1 MNNLMIFDGREVEV
15 FEFNRQVLFNPK
27 HVAECLGIKNVNDN
41 IRVMNEKQVIK
52 LTNSKIGNPDF
63 RKLHNTGENFL
74 TESGVYKLIFKSRK
88 KEAEKFQD
96 WVTGEV
102 LPSIRQTGGY
112 IPINEEEDETA
123 ILAKAVM
130 IAQKTIEKKDEL
142 LKAKTREIEEK
153 NKFINQIAS
162 SQNTLLVREVAK
174 VISSKEGGI
183 VIGEKKLYQK
193 LRDWELIFKNKNEP
207 QQRYIKQGLFE
218 LTEGV
223 RNTSTGTFTYQTM
236 RVTGKG
242 QEYILNRLLREEQ
255 INSQWA

>member
-52 LTNSKIGNPDF
+52 LTNSKIVNPDF

-112 IPINEEEDETA
+112 IPHNEEDSEND
-123 ILAKAVM
+123 ILAKAVL
-130 IAQKTIEKKDEL
+130 IAQKTIEKKN
-142 LKAKTREIEEK
+142 KIIEEQK
-153 NKFINQIAS
+153 PLVNFANKVS
-162 SQNTLLVREVAK
+162 ESQNSLLVREVAK
-174 VISSKEGGI
+174 LASKKGIS
-183 VIGEKKLYQK
+183 IGEKRLWQK
-193 LRDWELIFKNKNEP
+193 LRDWNLIFKNSREP
-207 QQRYIKQGLFE
+207 KQYGIDRGYFE
-218 LTEGV
+218 VIEGT
-223 RNTSTGTFTYQTM
+223 RESSKGTFTYQTT
-236 RVTGKG
+236 RITGKG
-242 QEYILNRLLREEQ
+242 QVHVISRLEKEMQ
-255 INSQWA
+255 F

>member
-1 MNNLMIFDGREVEV
+1 MNKLQIF
-15 FEFNRQVLFNPK
+15 N
-27 HVAECLGIKNVNDN
+27 
-41 IRVMNEKQVIK
+41 NEKFGQIRTSKIEGK
-52 LTNSKIGNPDF
+52 LYFVGKDIAKSLGYKNPRDAISRHCKGVVKRDSFKEGGQQIALISEGDMYRLITNSELPSSEEF
-63 RKLHNTGENFL
+63 
-74 TESGVYKLIFKSRK
+74 ES
-88 KEAEKFQD
+88 
-96 WVTGEV
+96 WVFDDV
-102 LPSIRQTGGY
+102 LPQIRKTGGY
-112 IPINEEEDETA
+112 IPINEEEDETE

-142 LKAKTREIEEK
+142 LKAKTRELEEK

>member
-1 MNNLMIFDGREVEV
+1 MNNLQIF
-15 FEFNRQVLFNPK
+15 N
-27 HVAECLGIKNVNDN
+27 
-41 IRVMNEKQVIK
+41 NEKFGQIRTAEIGGKLYFVGKDIANSLGYKRPNDAIAQHCKYTVKHSIPHPQSKTKTIEVNVIPEGDMYR
-52 LTNSKIGNPDF
+52 LITNSELPSAQEF
-63 RKLHNTGENFL
+63 EN
-74 TESGVYKLIFKSRK
+74 
-88 KEAEKFQD
+88 
-96 WVTGEV
+96 WVFDDV
-102 LPSIRQTGGY
+102 LPQIRKTGGY
-112 IPINEEEDETA
+112 IPTNEEEDETE

-142 LKAKTREIEEK
+142 LKVKTRELEEK

-223 RNTSTGTFTYQTM
+223 RNTLTGTFTYQTM

-255 INSQWA
+255 LNSQWA

>member
-1 MNNLMIFDGREVEV
+1 MNKLQIF
-15 FEFNRQVLFNPK
+15 N
-27 HVAECLGIKNVNDN
+27 
-41 IRVMNEKQVIK
+41 NEKFGQIRTSKIEGK
-52 LTNSKIGNPDF
+52 LYFVGKDIAKSLGYKNPRDAISRHCKGVVKRDSFKEGGQQIALISEGDMYRLITNSELPSSEEF
-63 RKLHNTGENFL
+63 
-74 TESGVYKLIFKSRK
+74 ES
-88 KEAEKFQD
+88 
-96 WVTGEV
+96 WVFDDV
-102 LPSIRQTGGY
+102 LPNIRQTGGY
-112 IPINEEEDETA
+112 IPINEEEDETE

-130 IAQKTIEKKDEL
+130 IAQKTIEKKDKL
-142 LKAKTREIEEK
+142 LKEKTREIEEK

>member
-1 MNNLMIFDGREVEV
+1 MELKVIDKREILEQEITTYGDLDNPIFLAKDVANWIEHTDLSRMVNLVDEDEKLKRTLYVSGQRRE
-15 FEFNRQVLFNPK
+15 
-27 HVAECLGIKNVNDN
+27 
-41 IRVMNEKQVIK
+41 MW
-52 LTNSKIGNPDF
+52 
-63 RKLHNTGENFL
+63 FL
-74 TESGVYKLIFKSRK
+74 TEDGLYELLMQSRK
-88 KEAEKFQD
+88 PIAKKFKKEVKKMLKQ
-96 WVTGEV
+96 
-102 LPSIRQTGGY
+102 IRLTGGY
-112 IPINEEEDETA
+112 IPTNAEDDETE

-142 LKAKTREIEEK
+142 LKAKTKELEDK

-174 VISSKEGGI
+174 VISSSSGI

-193 LRDWELIFKNKNEP
+193 LRDWGLIFKNKNEP
-207 QQRYIKQGLFE
+207 QQKYIKQGLLE

-242 QEYILNRLLREEQ
+242 QEYILKRLLREQ
-255 INSQWA
+255 QVYSQWAQ